1 VRAVLDTNVL
11 VSGLLLPRSVP
22 GQIVAAWR
30 GGHFGLVLSEPLLF
44 EIGAV
49 LAYPKIRKRLRW
61 DDERIAAYLALLR
74 FEAEV
79 VALGSMPA
87 SVPGDADDDMVL
99 ATLLASGADFLVTG
113 DRDLLALAGQYPIA
127 MPADFARRIF

>member
-1 VRAVLDTNVL
+1 MRAVLDTNVF

-22 GQIVAAWR
+22 GQIVSAWR
-30 GGHFGLVLSEPLLF
+30 VGQFGLVLSEPMLV
-44 EIGAV
+44 EVGKV

-61 DDERIAAYLALLR
+61 DDESIANYLALLR

-79 VALGSMPA
+79 VVLKAGMPA
-87 SVPGDADDDMVL
+87 VPRDANDNMVL
-99 ATLLASGADFLVTG
+99 ATLLTSGADFLVTG
-113 DRDLLALAGQYPIA
+113 DQDLLALAGQYSIV

>member
-1 VRAVLDTNVL
+1 MRAVLDTNVF
-11 VSGLLLPRSVP
+11 VFGLLLPRSVP

-30 GGHFGLVLSEPLLF
+30 GGQFGLVLSEPMLV
-44 EIGAV
+44 EIGKV
-49 LAYPKIRKRLRW
+49 LAYPKIRKRLCW
-61 DDERIAAYLALLR
+61 DDETIANYLALLR

-79 VALGSMPA
+79 VALKAMKA
-87 SVPGDADDDMVL
+87 TVPRDANDDMVL

-113 DRDLLALAGQYPIA
+113 DQDLLALAGQHPIV